1 MMRGHSIRWA
11 ATAMCTLGLLVCGCV
26 HAPSPFAPHRAGSVG
41 TPSRGVLTGGAP
53 LPDQGASYKRLRHN
67 DRRYGLP
74 RFVDAITR
82 AADSVAR
89 ERPQSMLV
97 VGDLSAPHG
106 GQLLPHH
113 ASHRTGRDADLLFY
127 VTTLEGAPVESPG
140 FISVGRDGLAFDKEQ
155 NRFLR
160 LDVARE
166 WLLVRSLVDDD
177 AARVQWIFVHDNVR
191 ALLLEWAVARN
202 EPPYILHR
210 AMDVML
216 QPHPGGPHDDHVH
229 VRTACT
235 DEEILTGCE
244 PTGPTRPW
252 MAKGTHDKPQ
262 ETAELLRM
270 LVESDA
276 P

>member
-1 MMRGHSIRWA
+1 MEAPA
-11 ATAMCTLGLLVCGCV
+11 ARRSAL
-26 HAPSPFAPHRAGSVG
+26 RA
-41 TPSRGVLTGGAP
+41 
-53 LPDQGASYKRLRHN
+53 
-67 DRRYGLP
+67 P
-74 RFVDAITR
+74 RFIDAITR
-82 AADSVAR
+82 AADTVAR
-89 ERPQSMLV
+89 ERPGSVLT
-97 VGDLSAPHG
+97 VGDLSAPRG

-113 ASHRTGRDADLLFY
+113 ASHRTGRDVDLLFFL
-127 VTTLEGAPVESPG
+127 TTLEGAPVESPG
-140 FISVGRDGLAFDKEQ
+140 FISVGRDGLAFDKDK

-177 AARVQWIFVHDNVR
+177 EARVQWIFVHDNVR

-202 EPPYILHR
+202 EPAYILER

-235 DEEILTGCE
+235 DDEVLTGCE
-244 PTGPTRPW
+244 PTGPVRPW
-252 MAKGTHDKPQ
+252 IARGTREAPPDNV
-262 ETAELLRM
+262 ELVRM
-270 LVESDA
+270 LAESEA